1 MAEMF
6 LIDKK
11 STVDKPLTGSITKC
25 DKALLQ
31 FSTAMLITNNVVLLH
46 LSRQRLLQFTTGI
59 TIYDIITIQDRT
71 NALLKEIL
79 YFLLQ

>member
-1 MAEMF
+1 
-6 LIDKK
+6 
-11 STVDKPLTGSITKC
+11 
-25 DKALLQ
+25 
-31 FSTAMLITNNVVLLH
+31 MLITNNVVLLH
-46 LSRQRLLQFTTGI
+46 FSRQRLLQFTTGI